1 MKMHIKVQCIYSILE
16 GCTID
21 LVARLRYWVF
31 CLFFFFGSLEIIGGN
46 KRHYM
51 KWTIG
56 QI

>member
-1 MKMHIKVQCIYSILE
+1 MKMHIKVQCIYSILK

-31 CLFFFFGSLEIIGGN
+31 CLFGFFGSLEIIGGN
-46 KRHYM
+46 KRFYM
-51 KWTIG
+51 KWKFG